1 MFRKYYWAVVVGF
14 LFLISTASEVSAI
27 HSQGLHWGY
36 EEGQGFTFFE
46 NQYYETE
53 EEIFGWQN
61 YFLLLDPEHQ
71 SIEDP
76 LTNDSFTPF
85 SRFDVYWAN
94 DSSLDEA
101 NYPVGLHVAVPIG
114 NWSLLS
120 KVLEASF
127 KREEVSE
134 NDTYLYQI
142 FETNDEWGYN
152 TTTSYE
158 WWSGAYY
165 SSSTRFTYSKHDGVL
180 LESLWE
186 VSRSWNNNTSEY
198 TLTRLPMEPR
208 LQAILTTGLALGI
221 VIVVIVLVAW
231 IRRN

>member
-14 LFLISTASEVSAI
+14 LFLISTASEVSAT

-36 EEGQGFTFFE
+36 EEGQGFTFIERRLFE
-46 NQYYETE
+46 GDESII
-53 EEIFGWQN
+53 EIEN
-61 YFLLLDPEHQ
+61 YFLLVGPEHP

-76 LTNDSFTPF
+76 LTNERLPPF

-94 DSSLDEA
+94 DSSLDEE
-101 NYPVGLHVAVPIG
+101 NWQVGLRLAVPIG

-120 KVLEASF
+120 KVTEARF
-127 KREEVSE
+127 NREEISE
-134 NDTYLYQI
+134 NGTYSGLI

-152 TTTSYE
+152 TTRISDIP
-158 WWSGAYY
+158 
-165 SSSTRFTYSKHDGVL
+165 SSTCFTYSKHDGVL
-180 LESLWE
+180 LELLW
-186 VSRSWNNNTSEY
+186 VYSRPWNNVTSEY

-208 LQAILTTGLALGI
+208 LQAILTSGLALGI
-221 VIVVIVLVAW
+221 VIVVIAIVAW